1 MATKTKLPDR
11 SEVLE
16 EYTWKMEDMFSS
28 DEAWEEE
35 YQKLEKEMENLSSFQ
50 GTLENSAEALYQA
63 LRFYSDIAC
72 RMERIIVYANQKLH
86 QDTRNGKYQGFAGK
100 AKNLGV
106 KFDGI
111 SSYLEPELLEIQEEQ
126 LKEYLA
132 DNKMAEFKQYIGNL
146 LRQKEHVLSK
156 EIEKI
161 LSMTGEFS
169 DTADDVYSMFNNAD
183 IKFPSVTDENGEE
196 VLLSHGTYISYLENK
211 DRRVRKEALEKY
223 YIPYQEHENVLAS
236 LYAANAKK
244 DAFYAKVR
252 HYSSAREASL
262 KNSNIPLSVYDNLI
276 KAVHESFPIFY
287 KYMALRKRALQVE
300 KLHMYD
306 IYVPL
311 IQEQEKKITF
321 EKAKEM
327 VKEGLKPMGEE
338 YLKKLEEGFQN
349 RWIDVYENQG
359 KRSGAYSWGAYGVHP
374 YVLLNYHD
382 SLDNVF
388 TLAHEMG
395 HALHSYYS
403 DANQTYMNAAYKL
416 FVAEVASTCNE
427 SLLIQDMLK
436 KTEDRK
442 EKMYLINYF
451 LDKFKG
457 TMFRQTMFAEFEKI
471 THEMV
476 EQGENL
482 TKEGL
487 KKIYHE
493 LNELYFGPDVVIDEQ
508 IDMEWARIPHFYN
521 SFYVYQYATGFSA
534 AIALSKRILELGEAG
549 VKDYMKFLTGGCSKY
564 PIELL
569 RDAGVDMESTEP
581 VKEAIEVFQALVKQ
595 LEELMDEE
603 DGI

>member
-1 MATKTKLPDR
+1 M
-11 SEVLE
+11 
-16 EYTWKMEDMFSS
+16 
-28 DEAWEEE
+28 
-35 YQKLEKEMENLSSFQ
+35 
-50 GTLENSAEALYQA
+50 
-63 LRFYSDIAC
+63 
-72 RMERIIVYANQKLH
+72 
-86 QDTRNGKYQGFAGK
+86 
-100 AKNLGV
+100 
-106 KFDGI
+106 
-111 SSYLEPELLEIQEEQ
+111 
-126 LKEYLA
+126 
-132 DNKMAEFKQYIGNL
+132 
-146 LRQKEHVLSK
+146 
-156 EIEKI
+156 
-161 LSMTGEFS
+161 
-169 DTADDVYSMFNNAD
+169 
-183 IKFPSVTDENGEE
+183 
-196 VLLSHGTYISYLENK
+196 
-211 DRRVRKEALEKY
+211 
-223 YIPYQEHENVLAS
+223 
-236 LYAANAKK
+236 
-244 DAFYAKVR
+244 
-252 HYSSAREASL
+252 
-262 KNSNIPLSVYDNLI
+262 
-276 KAVHESFPIFY
+276 
-287 KYMALRKRALQVE
+287 
-300 KLHMYD
+300 
-306 IYVPL
+306 
-311 IQEQEKKITF
+311 
-321 EKAKEM
+321 
-327 VKEGLKPMGEE
+327 
-338 YLKKLEEGFQN
+338 
-349 RWIDVYENQG
+349 
-359 KRSGAYSWGAYGVHP
+359 
-374 YVLLNYHD
+374 LLNYHD